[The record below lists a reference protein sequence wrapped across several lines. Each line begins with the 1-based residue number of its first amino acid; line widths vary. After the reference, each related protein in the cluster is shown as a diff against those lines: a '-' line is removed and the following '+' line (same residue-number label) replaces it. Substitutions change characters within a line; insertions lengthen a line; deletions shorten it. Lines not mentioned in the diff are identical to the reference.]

1 MNSLRDVNNILTGL
15 VGDVELRESIFTGT
29 KCKDTFV
36 YLHCYSNGK
45 DNYELNKYTSID
57 ELIKAAW
64 ELKRPLWTKVEM
76 ICTDIINKEVWLD
89 KITPVTVE
97 RINIT
102 GNGTKIISTSGRTYS
117 SDNIWLKL

>member
-1 MNSLRDVNNILTGL
+1 MKLIDVNNILAGL

-29 KCKDTFV
+29 KTKDTFV

-45 DNYELNKYTSID
+45 DDHELNEYTSID

-64 ELKRPLWTKVEM
+64 KLKRPLWTKVEM